1 MSRSTV
7 EEPMEAIVASTIEGF
22 KQAKLAMEK
31 IQLDQ
36 KTQAKA
42 TYHSLSSAG
51 KARYIA
57 TLVEFE
63 GSQSAV
69 AELLDLS
76 RGRISQQV
84 KADKP
89 KWDIS

>member
-1 MSRSTV
+1 MSGPIV

-22 KQAKLAMEK
+22 KQAKLAIER

-36 KTQAKA
+36 KSQAKA
-42 TYHSLSSAG
+42 AYHSLSSAG
-51 KARYIA
+51 KARYIV

-89 KWDIS
+89 KWDMS